1 MSVKTVRLGAP
12 YRWLG
17 ESVALCRAH
26 PRVIF
31 GAAFLLTL
39 VALLPSLMQLLLE
52 TALKPSITVLW
63 LLQGLFTIIG
73 LVVFPPMVGGF
84 YRLAHALQTGR
95 PANAMDLLTM
105 FQDGVATRR
114 LIVTNL
120 VFVLVSIVLV
130 LGLAYAFGGQDL
142 IEFLRAMSALQ
153 PGARELPP
161 LPDGLLP
168 LLSALM
174 ILVMVIMTAQGL
186 AAAQVALSESLPF
199 AAVGA
204 GFGVA
209 LRNIGSFL
217 LFYLPV
223 AVVAFVL
230 VMVAVLVAALV
241 GMMLSL
247 IHPLLAAALFVPLS
261 LVLVVLLYAVMFT
274 FYYFAWRDILCSDA
288 TIQTDH
294 QLAA

>member
-1 MSVKTVRLGAP
+1 MSVKTVSLGAP

-39 VALLPSLMQLLLE
+39 VALLPSLLQLLLE
-52 TALKPSITVLW
+52 TALKPSITTLW
-63 LLQGLFTIIG
+63 ILQGLFTIIT
-73 LVVFPPMVGGF
+73 LVVFPPIIGGF
-84 YRLAHALQTGR
+84 YRMAHALHEGR
-95 PANAMDLLTM
+95 PSNAMDLLAV
-105 FQDGVATRR
+105 FQDSVATRQ

-120 VFVLVSIVLV
+120 IFVLLSIVLV

-153 PGARELPP
+153 PGARELPA

-174 ILVMVIMTAQGL
+174 ILIMVIMTAQGL
-186 AAAQVALSESLPF
+186 ANAQVALSGSLPF

-204 GFGVA
+204 GFGLA

-230 VMVAVLVAALV
+230 VLVAVLVAALV
-241 GMMLSL
+241 GMMLSV
-247 IHPLLAAALFVPLS
+247 ISPLLAAALFVPLS
-261 LVLVVLLYAVMFT
+261 LVLVVLLYALMFT
-274 FYYFAWRDILCSDA
+274 FFYFAWRDTLCSVA
-288 TIQTDH
+288 TVQPDH